1 MAEFGVRLR
10 PGWGWLVLV
19 NAAVDELGPDRDTF
33 VHWSIWTIEP
43 KELRLKHRP
52 FPFPPTPAERLIRP
66 FQRYLQTEATSGI
79 VLIVCALIALVWA
92 NSSVG
97 ASYFAFWHTPLELD
111 FGRFHIEESLGEC
124 INDGLMVIFFLMVG
138 LEIKREVLS
147 GELASVRRAAL
158 PMAAALGGMLVPAL
172 IFTALN
178 LGGGGQRGWGVPM
191 ATDIAFALG
200 VLALLGKR
208 VPVGLKV
215 FLAAVAIVD
224 DLGAVLVIAIFY
236 SSGLNLAAL
245 AAAGCLLGLLVVLNL
260 FHVRRPLVYLL
271 VGIGLWLAVLA
282 SGVHAT
288 IAGVLLAL
296 AIPDRRRING
306 RAFVQLTR
314 DLVNQLQD
322 HGDERQPEAL
332 SGHELEVVETLELAC
347 EAVQTPLRRL
357 EHALVPWVSWVIMPL
372 FALANAGVAVS
383 AGGLADACRSPITLG
398 VLLGLVLGK
407 PIGVMSFSWLAV
419 RLRLAALPA
428 GVTWSKLFGACLLCG
443 IGFTMALFIAG
454 LAFED
459 AVRLDQ
465 AKMGVLAG
473 SFVAALLG
481 LGWLARRPGTVP
493 DLPEPGAP
501 TVTLGHGA

>member
-1 MAEFGVRLR
+1 V
-10 PGWGWLVLV
+10 
-19 NAAVDELGPDRDTF
+19 
-33 VHWSIWTIEP
+33 
-43 KELRLKHRP
+43 KHRP
-52 FPFPPTPAERLIRP
+52 LLFPPTPAERLIRP
-66 FQRYLQTEATSGI
+66 FQRYLQTEASSGVI
-79 VLIVCALIALVWA
+79 LILCALVALVWA
-92 NSSVG
+92 NSPVG
-97 ASYFAFWHTPLELD
+97 ETYFQFWHTPLELR
-111 FGRFHIEESLGEC
+111 FGELHIEESIGEW
-124 INDGLMVIFFLMVG
+124 INDGLMVIFFLLVG

-178 LGGGGQRGWGVPM
+178 LGGPGQSGWGVPM

-208 VPVGLKV
+208 VPIGLKV

-224 DLGAVLVIAIFY
+224 DLGAVLVIAVFY
-236 SSGLNLAAL
+236 SAGLNWTAL
-245 AAAGCLLGLLVVLNL
+245 AVAGGLLGLLLVLNL
-260 FHVRRPLVYLL
+260 FQVRRVLVYLP
-271 VGIGLWLAVLA
+271 VGVALWVAVMA

-296 AIPDRRRING
+296 AIPDRRRIDG
-306 RAFVQLTR
+306 RAFVQLTHDMVGR
-314 DLVNQLQD
+314 LHRAHVEELDS
-322 HGDERQPEAL
+322 EAL

-383 AGGLADACRSPITLG
+383 WAGLVEACRSPITLG
-398 VLLGLVLGK
+398 VLLGLVVGK
-407 PIGVMSFSWLAV
+407 PVGVLAFSWLAV

-428 GVTWSKLFGACLLCG
+428 GVTWSRLFGACLLCG
-443 IGFTMALFIAG
+443 IGFTMALFIGG
-454 LAFED
+454 LAFEE
-459 AVRLDQ
+459 AGRLDQ

-481 LGWLARRPGTVP
+481 LGWLARQTERAPGSPVP
-493 DLPEPGAP
+493 GRAD
-501 TVTLGHGA
+501 H